1 MIESAESSHLI
12 NNKENLKQIFDRRES
27 GMVTVFTPV
36 YNRAYIISQLY
47 QSLLRQTNNN
57 FEWLIID
64 DGSTDNIIEL
74 VNQWI
79 SSTEKFQIKFYQ
91 QSNGGKHRAINR
103 GVHLAQG
110 DAFLIVDSDDYLT
123 DDAVD
128 TVLKYWKQIKDDR
141 TFAGISGLRIHQN
154 MQVIGGKPNFDEYVD
169 ATNLERTEYGLKG
182 DKAEIYKTDI
192 LKAFPFPEFE
202 GEHFVTESIVW
213 NKIAYQGYKLRW
225 FNKGI
230 VICEY
235 LEDGLSANGD
245 RLFAQNPK
253 GWAAY
258 LCNEK
263 IYQVWNEHD
272 YLKQCL
278 HYYETEHLYIKE
290 DDIKKS
296 LGIDNNKM
304 DTIKKTYA
312 LLKRQ
317 LAELCK
323 DKKVCIYAYGVWGK
337 RLNRYLD
344 VLNIPVYYIIDQ
356 KCVNTGGIVQY
367 KLEAVLP
374 EADVVLVALKNGSD
388 YVIPILKSKLNKCRI
403 VALKEIVSEW
413 W

>member
-1 MIESAESSHLI
+1 
-12 NNKENLKQIFDRRES
+12 
-27 GMVTVFTPV
+27 MVTVFTPV

-128 TVLKYWKQIKDDR
+128 TVLKYWEQIKDDR

-192 LKAFPFPEFE
+192 LKAFP
-202 GEHFVTESIVW
+202 
-213 NKIAYQGYKLRW
+213 
-225 FNKGI
+225 
-230 VICEY
+230 
-235 LEDGLSANGD
+235 
-245 RLFAQNPK
+245 
-253 GWAAY
+253 
-258 LCNEK
+258 
-263 IYQVWNEHD
+263 
-272 YLKQCL
+272 
-278 HYYETEHLYIKE
+278 
-290 DDIKKS
+290 
-296 LGIDNNKM
+296 
-304 DTIKKTYA
+304 
-312 LLKRQ
+312 
-317 LAELCK
+317 
-323 DKKVCIYAYGVWGK
+323 
-337 RLNRYLD
+337 
-344 VLNIPVYYIIDQ
+344 
-356 KCVNTGGIVQY
+356 
-367 KLEAVLP
+367 
-374 EADVVLVALKNGSD
+374 
-388 YVIPILKSKLNKCRI
+388 
-403 VALKEIVSEW
+403 
-413 W
+413 